1 MHYVCPA
8 VRCWL
13 EVHHERTSDHS
24 PCLLTRW
31 ERVYSVGMAKFTRE
45 EVIEVVSNG
54 RKCEHASLQ
63 DIDLSGAGLSEAD
76 LTGTDLSRANLTGAK
91 MEGVHLLRANLWK
104 ADLRGAELSG
114 ANFAEAN
121 LSGADLSEAY
131 LSGANLQG
139 ANQKGAGYNA
149 DTKWPDE
156 DFDPVA
162 KGAVNE
168 PSGRSMNRWLANG

>member
-1 MHYVCPA
+1 
-8 VRCWL
+8 
-13 EVHHERTSDHS
+13 
-24 PCLLTRW
+24 
-31 ERVYSVGMAKFTRE
+31 MAKFTRE

-114 ANFAEAN
+114 A
-121 LSGADLSEAY
+121 
-131 LSGANLQG
+131 
-139 ANQKGAGYNA
+139 GYNA

>member
-1 MHYVCPA
+1 
-8 VRCWL
+8 
-13 EVHHERTSDHS
+13 
-24 PCLLTRW
+24 
-31 ERVYSVGMAKFTRE
+31 MAKFTRE

-104 ADLRGAELSG
+104 AI
-114 ANFAEAN
+114 

-139 ANQKGAGYNA
+139 ANLKGAGYNA